1 MTAKIS
7 LRITATPT
15 ADQTQQDADVQLAE
29 AFEKYPENAIAEALI
44 LDIWSN
50 TDAYVAMT
58 VEKTSPATASGP
70 ARVIH
75 IEPTD
80 AQWVTIDEITAGHH
94 PFLMPVGEGVLHLEH
109 TVDNT
114 SVRLYVI
121 QPDGGYTYEELE
133 GLGQGWSGSL
143 NADGT
148 PVESEHDESL
158 YIEGGSM

>member
-1 MTAKIS
+1 MSAQIS
-7 LRITATPT
+7 LLITAQPT
-15 ADQTQQDADVQLAE
+15 DTLTQQEAEAQLAE
-29 AFEKYPENAIAEALI
+29 AFEKYPESAIADVLI
-44 LDIWSN
+44 TDIWTN
-50 TDAYVAMT
+50 TDAFVSMT
-58 VEKTSPATASGP
+58 VEKTVPAAAAGP

-80 AQWVTIDEITAGHH
+80 AQWATIDGITGGHH
-94 PFLMPVGEGVLHLEH
+94 PFLVPVGEGVLHLEH
-109 TVDNT
+109 TVDDT

-121 QPDGGYTYEELE
+121 QPDGSYTYEELE

-158 YIEGGSM
+158 FIEGESM